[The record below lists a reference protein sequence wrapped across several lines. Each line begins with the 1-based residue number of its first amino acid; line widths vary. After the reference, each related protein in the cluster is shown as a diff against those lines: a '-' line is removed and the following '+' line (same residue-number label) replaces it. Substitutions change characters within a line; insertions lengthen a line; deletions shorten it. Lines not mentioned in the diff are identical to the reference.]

1 MQADCLG
8 QKWHLL
14 LPNPDTGHCSHF
26 NLTDKHSQFCSLPQ
40 TDLFPV
46 LLLKNEIQLSEPKLT
61 QLQTTSSSLS
71 TSSTSVV

>member
-8 QKWHLL
+8 QKLHLL

-40 TDLFPV
+40 TNLFPV
-46 LLLKNEIQLSEPKLT
+46 FLLKNEIQLSEPT
-61 QLQTTSSSLS
+61 QLQTTSS
-71 TSSTSVV
+71 TSVV